1 MQKGEAA
8 KLLSK
13 HLDLNPSF
21 RPFSIV
27 GRGAWQ
33 GAERQIRNQA
43 RTEHMEVG
51 GDGELFPNF
60 GRRKGSRAEIG

>member
-27 GRGAWQ
+27 GREVARRRKTDYESNENGA
-33 GAERQIRNQA
+33 
-43 RTEHMEVG
+43 HG